1 MNWGKM
7 KTIFKI
13 FILFTLL
20 NSCNNQKKEIIK
32 TSNPSKLI
40 SCEQISNIIKHNLP
54 NYKIIDIR
62 KKEDYLTGH
71 IPGSINTWRPEYE
84 NRESEI
90 KGIMASKN
98 QMQSLLQ
105 KWGVMDNDTLILYDK
120 SGNSNS
126 CRLWWILKQ
135 YGFENTKI
143 LDGSYQ
149 KWQQLNLATDTIIT
163 QIKKSNLKLKEI
175 NLSHYANIADV
186 QEHIMKNKVL
196 LDSRTIE
203 EFNGQVKKG
212 NVKRGGHIPKAIRF
226 DWSELVK
233 IGDKEDGTFR
243 DINIIKEKLDN
254 IQIAP
259 EDDIIVY
266 CQSGVRSACVTF
278 FLTELLRYNNVRNYD
293 GSWLEWSNTDLEIE
307 SD

>member
-1 MNWGKM
+1 MNLGKM

-13 FILFTLL
+13 FILFTVLS
-20 NSCNNQKKEIIK
+20 SCNNHKKEII
-32 TSNPSKLI
+32 TPPDPSKLV
-40 SCEQISNIIKHNLP
+40 SCKQISNIIEHSLP

-62 KKEDYLTGH
+62 KKADYLIGH
-71 IPGSINTWRPEYE
+71 IPGSINTWRPDYE
-84 NRESEI
+84 NRKSDV
-90 KGIMASKN
+90 KGTIASKD
-98 QMQSLLQ
+98 QMEFLLQ

-120 SGNSNS
+120 GGNSNS

-143 LDGSYQ
+143 LDGSYL
-149 KWQQLNLATDTIIT
+149 KWQQLNLVSDTIT
-163 QIKKSNLKLKEI
+163 PKIKKSNLKLKEI
-175 NLSHYANIADV
+175 NLSHYANTADV
-186 QEHIMKNKVL
+186 REHIMKNKVL

-212 NVKRGGHIPKAIRF
+212 NVRRGGHIPKAIRF
-226 DWSELVK
+226 DWSQLVK

-243 DINIIKEKLDN
+243 DISIIKKKLDK
-254 IQIAP
+254 IHVAP

-278 FLTELLRYNNVRNYD
+278 VLTELLKYNNVRNYD

-307 SD
+307 LD

>member
-1 MNWGKM
+1 M

-20 NSCNNQKKEIIK
+20 NSCNNLKKENIK

-40 SCEQISNIIKHNLP
+40 SCEQISNIIKHSLP

-62 KKEDYLTGH
+62 KKEDYSTGH
-71 IPGSINTWRPEYE
+71 IPGSINTWRPNYE
-84 NRESEI
+84 NKESEI

-98 QMQSLLQ
+98 QMESLLQ

-120 SGNSNS
+120 GGNSNS

-143 LDGSYQ
+143 LDGSYL
-149 KWQQLNLATDTIIT
+149 KWQQLNLSTDTIIT
-163 QIKKSNLKLKEI
+163 KTKKSNLKLKEI
-175 NLSHYANIADV
+175 NLSHYANITDV
-186 QEHIMKNKVL
+186 QEHVMKNKVL

-212 NVKRGGHIPKAIRF
+212 NVKRGGRIPKAIRF

-243 DINIIKEKLDN
+243 DISLIKEKLDK

-278 FLTELLRYNNVRNYD
+278 VLTELLRYNNVRNYD